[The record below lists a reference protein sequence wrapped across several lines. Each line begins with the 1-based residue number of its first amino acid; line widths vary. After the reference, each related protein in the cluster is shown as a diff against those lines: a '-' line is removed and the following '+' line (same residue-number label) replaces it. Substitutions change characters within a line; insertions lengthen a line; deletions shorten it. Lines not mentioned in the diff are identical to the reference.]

1 MPSLSSSPDRH
12 VVIDRRKG
20 HYLCFPDVCLAG
32 DGALVVVYNEFDR
45 HVSRREKLLVRRSTD
60 AGRTWSEPLLLDAQK
75 SHCPRLKRL
84 SDGEIVLLEDR
95 LPSVFWSL
103 DNGKSFVRYRG
114 EGLVHGLL
122 DRVLELDTERFLT
135 AGHLHRCEIAEPC
148 IRQRPTEQIVYY
160 SDNRC
165 RTWRQYS
172 ILTNDR
178 RLVLCEASLA
188 RLQNGD
194 ILALMRE
201 NSGVG
206 EPMYACRSTDEGRTW
221 SEPRPTPLVGH
232 RPTMGLTSDGRLLV
246 TYRNVAPDGGTAA
259 WLGGEDEL
267 LSDFAVHGVSP
278 SPDNPVLTGEGLLV
292 RSEGGAQGL
301 VRYLL
306 RPLTD
311 PRHARASLSVEVRV
325 DAAEDN
331 ACCIHFGRLW
341 RIFPDRIVAESLAER
356 SAPHPQDAA
365 PEAVID
371 LAPGTFH
378 QLRFERAPGSV
389 DIFVDGEHKATLS
402 VELDSGLSRLVLVG
416 AGARERNRGSCVWRS
431 LQLSIAEPR
440 LGRTYEWSW
449 DASRGL
455 PDQWARD
462 HVLELA
468 NDRLAAPMDYG
479 YSGWVELPDG
489 RFFCAY
495 HHGAGEEPD
504 YREGFSSHVRGTWF
518 SAEDFEN

>member
-1 MPSLSSSPDRH
+1 MPSLSHLPERH

-45 HVSRREKLLVRRSTD
+45 HVSRREKLLVRRSAD
-60 AGRTWSEPLLLDAQK
+60 AGRTWSEPLLLDARK
-75 SHCPRLKRL
+75 SHCPRIQRL
-84 SDGEIVLLEDR
+84 SDEEIVLLEDR
-95 LPSVFWSL
+95 VPSVFWSL
-103 DNGKSFVRYRG
+103 DHGGSFVRYRG

-135 AGHLHRCEIAEPC
+135 AGHLHRCEVQEPC

-172 ILTNDR
+172 ILANDR

-232 RPTMGLTSDGRLLV
+232 RPTMDLTSDGRLLV
-246 TYRNVAPDGGTAA
+246 TYRNVAPDSGTAA

-267 LSDFAVHGVSP
+267 LSGFAVHGVSSVP
-278 SPDNPVLTGEGLLV
+278 GNPALTEEGLLLQ
-292 RSEGGAQGL
+292 SKGGMHGA

-311 PRHARASLSVEVRV
+311 PRHARASLAVELRV
-325 DAAEDN
+325 DSAEVN
-331 ACCIHFGRLW
+331 ACCVHFGRLW
-341 RIFPDRIVAESLAER
+341 RIFPDRIVAESLTERTGPHSGAAE
-356 SAPHPQDAA
+356 PG
-365 PEAVID
+365 AVVD

-389 DIFVDGEHKATLS
+389 ELFVDGEYKATVS
-402 VELDSGLSRLVLVG
+402 VESDSGLSRLIL
-416 AGARERNRGSCVWRS
+416 AGAAGGEQNGGRSIWRS
-431 LQLSIAEPR
+431 MELKIAEPR
-440 LGRTYEWSW
+440 LGRDYEWRW
-449 DASRGL
+449 DSSRGF
-455 PDQWARD
+455 PDQWARR

-468 NDRLAAPMDYG
+468 NDRMAAAMDYG
-479 YSGWVELPDG
+479 YSGWAELPDG

-495 HHGAGEEPD
+495 HHGAGEEAD
-504 YREGFSSHVRGTWF
+504 YREGFSSYVRGAWF
-518 SAEDFEN
+518 CAEDFEG